1 MRDFTTGY
9 LVQEFENDLFYI
21 PPYRRNFVWD
31 GKRKCRFIESV
42 FLGLPIPMMF
52 VAETDDGRLK
62 VVDGAQRIQT
72 LEVFLNEL
80 VLENLKQLPALNGFR
95 CSDIPETQR

>member
-1 MRDFTTGY
+1 
-9 LVQEFENDLFYI
+9 
-21 PPYRRNFVWD
+21 
-31 GKRKCRFIESV
+31 
-42 FLGLPIPMMF
+42 MMF